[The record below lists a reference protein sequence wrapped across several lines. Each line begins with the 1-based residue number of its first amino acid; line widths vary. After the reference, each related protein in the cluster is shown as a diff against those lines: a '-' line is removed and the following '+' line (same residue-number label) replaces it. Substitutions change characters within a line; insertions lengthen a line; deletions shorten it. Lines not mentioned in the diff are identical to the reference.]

1 MAPRIRRFTGALV
14 VVAALTAEA
23 QGVSTASI
31 GGTVRDASGGQRSKG
46 TRQRAKRRR
55 RS

>member
-31 GGTVRDASGGQRSKG
+31 GGTVRDASGGVLAG
-46 TRQRAKRRR
+46 RAPRPGSCSWR
-55 RS
+55 